1 VKLASALPAL
11 LFSLFL
17 QFTFADQVVMKNG
30 DRLGGTIEK
39 YDDKNLLLKT
49 DYAGELKLDWSA
61 VQQITSTELLHVSL
75 STGQTV
81 KARSQLPMA
90 TLRSLRRPAR

>member
-30 DRLGGTIEK
+30 DRLSGTIEK

-49 DYAGELKLDWSA
+49 DYAGELDWSA

>member
-30 DRLGGTIEK
+30 DRLSGTIEK
-39 YDDKNLLLKT
+39 YDDKNLLLKN
-49 DYAGELKLDWSA
+49 G
-61 VQQITSTELLHVSL
+61 
-75 STGQTV
+75 
-81 KARSQLPMA
+81 
-90 TLRSLRRPAR
+90 LRRRAQARLVRRSADHLY

>member
-1 VKLASALPAL
+1 MKLASALPAL

-30 DRLGGTIEK
+30 DRLSGTIEK

-49 DYAGELKLDWSA
+49 DYAGELDWSA